1 MNRRKFITGMAAL
14 PALPLLLKSCDWQ
27 TEELPFPIQLHS
39 DRKTGHLIFE
49 SSAFPVG
56 KREEVKTLIVGGG
69 IAGLSAAAGLHDQ
82 DFLLCELSDRL
93 GGTSAALDYNGL
105 KLAQGAHYDL
115 EYPANYG
122 HDVLSLLE
130 KTGLIQYVKW
140 KDSWR
145 FTDEKHIIP
154 HELKNQCYQDG
165 KKRSDVLTE
174 GIMKNEFLALM
185 DSYAGKMPMP
195 TRLIHQDLK
204 GLNDITF
211 LDFLKGKMS
220 IDESFIRGLHYHM
233 LDDWGGTAS
242 QVSALAGIHYFQCR
256 PYYKEVNELF
266 SPPQGNDYFVQSFA
280 KKIPQEN
287 LKLNMLVRK
296 LTYKKDFWEADVVDV
311 IQRQIIKVRAR
322 QVVYAGQKHAL
333 KYVLPEYYSLF
344 ESNEYAPWVVINFVL
359 NKPFQSFGFW
369 QNEFLAEDQTFL
381 GFIDSSAQYNRI
393 QDKQVLTAYYCL
405 PPESRKNLV
414 NVEKNKTTIVNQTI
428 KYISDYFG
436 ESIANRIESVFI
448 NTMGHAMPI
457 PKPGYLFQDKS
468 GVTSEKGLVFA
479 GVDHHRLP
487 LLFEAIDSG
496 LEAVKALNK
505 VQIS

>member
-1 MNRRKFITGMAAL
+1 MNRRKFIAGMATL
-14 PALPLLLKSCDWQ
+14 PALPLLLKSCDWV
-27 TEELPFPIQLHS
+27 TEDLPFPIQLHS

-49 SSAFPVG
+49 SNNFPVG
-56 KREEVKTLIVGGG
+56 NKEEVKTLIVGGG
-69 IAGLSAAAGLHDQ
+69 IAGLSAASVLNHQ

-122 HDVLSLLE
+122 NDVLSLLE
-130 KTGLIQYVKW
+130 NTGLIEYVKW

-145 FTDEKHIIP
+145 FTDESHIIP

-165 KKRSDVLTE
+165 KKRSDVLAE
-174 GIMKNEFLALM
+174 GGMKNEFFALM
-185 DSYAGKMPMP
+185 DRYAGKMPMP
-195 TRLIHQDLK
+195 TRLIQQDLK
-204 GLNDITF
+204 HLNNITF

-233 LDDWGGTAS
+233 LDDWGGTAN

-266 SPPQGNDYFVQSFA
+266 SPPQGNDYFVQSLA
-280 KKIPQEN
+280 EKLPQDH
-287 LKLNMLVRK
+287 LKLNRLVKK
-296 LTYKKDFWEADVVDV
+296 LTYKNNFWEADVIDV
-311 IQRQIIKVRAR
+311 TKRQITKVKAK

-333 KYVLPEYYSLF
+333 KYVLPEYYPLF
-344 ESNEYAPWVVINFVL
+344 ETNEYAPWIVLNVVL

-369 QNEFLAEDQTFL
+369 QNEFLAKDQTFL

-393 QDKQVLTAYYCL
+393 QDRQVLTAYYCL
-405 PPESRKNLV
+405 PSASRKNLV
-414 NVEKNKTTIVNQTI
+414 NVEKNKTAIVNQTI

-436 ESIANRIESVFI
+436 ESITHRIESAFI

-457 PKPGYLFQDKS
+457 PKPGYLFQNKS
-468 GVTSEKGLVFA
+468 AVTLSKGLVFA

-505 VQIS
+505 VELS